1 MPLLLLLLAFSIPG
15 HAQPYISI
23 GKLTYKVESSTNR
36 TVQLYRADSSI
47 EGEVI
52 IPETIN
58 YSNIDYTVISIDTS
72 VFQDHTRITSVT
84 VPETV
89 TSLGGSVFSGC
100 TSLVSVTLPQA
111 ITSIESGMFSRC
123 PALTSIEIPAT
134 VKKIGN
140 QAFSECAALTAIAI
154 PNSVTEIGELA
165 FSWCTAL
172 TSMTIPNSVTE
183 LGTQT
188 FKGCSALK
196 SVTLSNS
203 ITTISQSTFDGC
215 QALSSIKIPSSVSII
230 GDYAFSNCTSLKST
244 NMPEGVRTIGSHA
257 FAGCTSLT
265 SAVIPASVTNLLPSV
280 FAGCTSL
287 ERIDV
292 EAGNTKY
299 TSVDGVVFD
308 SGKTALLMAPGGIKE
323 YVSPRSNVE
332 TIGVGAFEGCSQLTR
347 AVMYSNVLRIHDSA
361 FKDCSSLESVTM
373 SAVERIGASAF
384 AGCSSLKEANLS
396 SVLYSIGDY
405 AFSDCSSLEFF
416 RVPLFC
422 SQIGKSAL
430 KNCKSLKS
438 VLISGST
445 LPAIDPLVFEGCV
458 SLQEF
463 TEYSS
468 KFSTTEDGALCSA
481 DADSLLIVPK
491 AIGGFKIPETVKVI
505 GRYAFYECSSLK
517 AIDIPSSVRGIQSGA
532 FSHCASL
539 ASVTIPNTV
548 EEIKTFAFANCSA
561 LNDVTFSDGSN
572 PIILAAYL
580 FQHSPVKKM
589 HLGRVYKNSG
599 NVHCFD
605 FMSDLTEVSFGET
618 LTEIQNSTF
627 ANCTS
632 LTSIAIPNSV
642 TSIGNSAF
650 FGCSALPSC
659 SVPNSITSI
668 GNSAFSGCS
677 SLESIDLSDS
687 LTSIGSKAFSKCSSL
702 GSIDLPASLTTI
714 GTGAFSYCSSLKSVV
729 IPNLITEINQE
740 VFMYCTALSEVSLPE
755 TLTTVR
761 GWAFHFCENLNNL
774 YIRAST
780 PPTIDEET
788 LPSRVAK
795 AKAYA
800 TDTKEATTSNP
811 MFPFNNV
818 PRDAAVYVPA
828 NTSEIYSATPG
839 WDYFTTFNE
848 MGALEVELDVYELTI
863 EANTSESLTASVTKG
878 DNVTIKSERWASSN
892 PEVAIVENG
901 TVTALAKGETTI
913 SFTVAD
919 NYGRE
924 RTVECI
930 VTVSDLSGVD
940 DIEKETGDA
949 PAEYYNLNGIRFNH
963 HDALLP
969 GIYIKKQGSRTEKI
983 IVI

>member
-1 MPLLLLLLAFSIPG
+1 
-15 HAQPYISI
+15 
-23 GKLTYKVESSTNR
+23 
-36 TVQLYRADSSI
+36 
-47 EGEVI
+47 
-52 IPETIN
+52 
-58 YSNIDYTVISIDTS
+58 
-72 VFQDHTRITSVT
+72 
-84 VPETV
+84 
-89 TSLGGSVFSGC
+89 
-100 TSLVSVTLPQA
+100 
-111 ITSIESGMFSRC
+111 
-123 PALTSIEIPAT
+123 
-134 VKKIGN
+134 
-140 QAFSECAALTAIAI
+140 
-154 PNSVTEIGELA
+154 
-165 FSWCTAL
+165 
-172 TSMTIPNSVTE
+172 
-183 LGTQT
+183 
-188 FKGCSALK
+188 
-196 SVTLSNS
+196 
-203 ITTISQSTFDGC
+203 
-215 QALSSIKIPSSVSII
+215 
-230 GDYAFSNCTSLKST
+230 
-244 NMPEGVRTIGSHA
+244 MPEGVRTIGSHA

-265 SAVIPASVTNLLPSV
+265 SAVIPASVTNLLPAV

-299 TSVDGVVFD
+299 ASVDGVVFD

-323 YVSPRSNVE
+323 YLIPTNVE
-332 TIGVGAFEGCSQLTR
+332 TIGVGAFEGCSQLTK
-347 AVMYSNVLRIHDSA
+347 ATMHWSDVLIIHESA
-361 FKDCSSLESVTM
+361 FKDCSSLESVDM
-373 SAVERIGASAF
+373 RAVERIGASAF

-396 SVLYSIGDY
+396 TCVYTIGDY

-422 SQIGKSAL
+422 NTIGESAL
-430 KNCKSLKS
+430 KNCKSLKTVS
-438 VLISGST
+438 IGED

-458 SLQEF
+458 SLQKF
-463 TEYSS
+463 IEYNPN
-468 KFSTTEDGALCSA
+468 FSTTEDGALCSA

-491 AIGGFKIPETVKVI
+491 TIGEFKIPETVKVI

-548 EEIKTFAFANCSA
+548 EEIKTFAFANCAA

-572 PIILAAYL
+572 PISLAAYL

-618 LTEIQNSTF
+618 LTEIQNGTF

-632 LTSIAIPNSV
+632 LASIAIPSTV
-642 TSIGNSAF
+642 TAIGNNAF

-659 SVPNSITSI
+659 TVPNSITSI
-668 GNSAFSGCS
+668 GDWAFAGCS

-687 LTSIGSKAFSKCSSL
+687 LTTIGSEAFSKCSSL
-702 GSIDLPASLTTI
+702 GAIDLPDPLTTI
-714 GTGAFSYCSSLKSVV
+714 GAGAFSYCSSLKSVV
-729 IPNLITEINQE
+729 IPNLITEINKE

-755 TLTTVR
+755 TLTSIR

-800 TDTKEATTSNP
+800 TDTKEATNNP

-848 MGALEVELDVYELTI
+848 MGALEVELNVYELTI

-878 DNVTIKSERWASSN
+878 DDVTIKSERWASSN
-892 PEVAIVENG
+892 QEVAIVENG